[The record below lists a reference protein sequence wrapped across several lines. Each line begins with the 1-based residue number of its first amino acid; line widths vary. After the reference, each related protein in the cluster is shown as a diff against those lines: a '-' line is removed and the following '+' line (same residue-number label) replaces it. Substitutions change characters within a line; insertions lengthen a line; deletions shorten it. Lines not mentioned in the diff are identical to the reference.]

1 MLIEH
6 EEFEP
11 ETEESEEILLEPKE
25 GKKGKKGRE
34 PEISFQAMEGSVS
47 PKTVRLLGY
56 VNKKPVRILLD
67 TRSKQLC

>member
-25 GKKGKKGRE
+25 GKKGRE
-34 PEISFQAMEGSVS
+34 LEISFQAMEGSVS
-47 PKTVRLLGY
+47 PKTVRLLGC